1 MIKIF
6 QIDIHQDKNKVKFMP
21 FDFIK
26 NFDFS
31 IYNEIWSG
39 ELDCENLENVFK
51 VFNLEHPKDFTGHS
65 LSVSDIV
72 QVINSNTEINGYYY
86 CDSFGWKQLDIE

>member
-6 QIDIHQDKNKVKFMP
+6 QIDSDKDNNHVKFMP

-31 IYNEIWSG
+31 IYKEVWSG
-39 ELDCENLENVFK
+39 KLDCEDLDNVFMI
-51 VFNLEHPKDFTGHS
+51 FNMKHPKDFKGHS
-65 LSVSDIV
+65 LSVSNIV
-72 QVINSNTEINGYYY
+72 QVINSNTEMNGYYY
-86 CDSFGWKQLDIE
+86 CDSFGWKQLNI